1 MAHITFGNLESANAD
16 LFFENPESFITELG
30 ADETGKIQGGLL
42 DNISL
47 LNNALNGN
55 TVGVAAPI
63 ALLGG
68 IIGGDNDGVDN
79 KGQYPIRSWEPKELL
94 NT

>member
-1 MAHITFGNLESANAD
+1 MAHITVGNLESANAD

-47 LNNALNGN
+47 LNGN
-55 TVGVAAPI
+55 NVGVNLPI
-63 ALLGG
+63 LSS
-68 IIGGDNDGVDN
+68 GDNDGVDN
-79 KGQYPIRSWEPKELL
+79 KVTYPVRYWEPKTLL
-94 NT
+94 NR

>member
-47 LNNALNGN
+47 LNGN
-55 TVGVAAPI
+55 TVGVALPI
-63 ALLGG
+63 NLLGNQ
-68 IIGGDNDGVDN
+68 GGDNDGIDN
-79 KGQYPIRSWEPKELL
+79 KVTYPTRW
-94 NT
+94 

>member
-42 DNISL
+42 DNL
-47 LNNALNGN
+47 LNGN
-55 TVGVAAPI
+55 TIGLSIPVNV
-63 ALLGG
+63 LGNQ
-68 IIGGDNDGVDN
+68 GGDNDGIDN
-79 KGQYPIRSWEPKELL
+79 KGQYPVRC
-94 NT
+94 

>member
-47 LNNALNGN
+47 LNGN

-63 ALLGG
+63 NLLGNQ
-68 IIGGDNDGVDN
+68 GGDNDGIDN
-79 KGQYPIRSWEPKELL
+79 KVTYPVRY
-94 NT
+94 

>member
-42 DNISL
+42 DGLSL
-47 LNNALNGN
+47 LNGIVVN
-55 TVGVAAPI
+55 API
-63 ALLGG
+63 LSS
-68 IIGGDNDGVDN
+68 GDNDGIDN
-79 KGQYPIRSWEPKELL
+79 KGQYPVRC
-94 NT
+94 